1 MDEKGMCELFL
12 EADKFFNGKYVI
24 LNKINGSS
32 SYKRYC
38 HNKRACLSRDEG
50 IGALSEGLFMKLYTN
65 EKKYSEHFMMWLA
78 NKLFKI
84 VKDKDN
90 IKANKMTLSSA
101 YDEYLK
107 NNMGNFKHWNL
118 LYNQRDLKDV
128 NLRYMCELYTL
139 LNYICNT
146 IAYYKKNKEKPL
158 DLRQHS
164 VNCLNQYRN
173 LYKSFSGRDLYLSL
187 LEKLKKI
194 YDDFRTSAI
203 ENNTDKRYN
212 IKSRLL
218 ELTPINEKDSHFT
231 KHFKTFDS
239 NGPERIPK
247 NKDNAKSVQDKAVK
261 DTTTQNSKNQG
272 GDKSS
277 QNSTP
282 KNTGDNLKDLEVKS
296 QQKQNIQ
303 LPKHDEP
310 SLKGDS
316 QSLNLGS
323 KHTGTQKAPS
333 DQTNPSNESET
344 NQGRIDIYQ
353 NLKDIHDVFDLS
365 TLKEY
370 GNLIKIYIEEY
381 RESVTNSLDDIRK
394 KLYDNVLPILNDAY
408 STYADY
414 YKNFD
419 IMEYIKE
426 GLQANE
432 RHQTETLEDNPPIKE
447 DGLEYAPPLPDSGTS
462 DAEKKKAQDTQ
473 TQMLGDQG
481 NDHLQESFFT
491 QKLGSPNSEQEQIS
505 DISSE
510 EQFQSSDDSINIMPR
525 LEIGARTIKADVQ
538 KGISEIGF
546 PGNLFKEYKLV
557 VYSVIVIATLVIL
570 AVMYKYSSFGWRKKL
585 KKKKNMKKIKKL
597 CNENDTERKLQI
609 H

>member
-24 LNKINGSS
+24 LNKINRSS
-32 SYKRYC
+32 SYKQYC
-38 HNKRACLSRDEG
+38 PNNRACSSNREG
-50 IGALSEGLFMKLYTN
+50 VGALGGHLFTELQNN
-65 EKKYSEHFMMWLA
+65 ENKYSEQFMMWLSH
-78 NKLFKI
+78 KLFNI
-84 VKDKDN
+84 VKDIN
-90 IKANKMTLSSA
+90 NGKANKMTLSSA

-107 NNMGNFKHWNL
+107 KYMGNFIFWDL
-118 LYNQRDLKDV
+118 LYNQRDLKDA
-128 NLRYMCELYTL
+128 NLRYMSELYTL

-146 IAYYKKNKEKPL
+146 IAYYKTNKEKHGN
-158 DLRQHS
+158 LRQNS
-164 VNCLNQYRN
+164 VNCLNQYRS
-173 LYKSFSGRDLYLSL
+173 LYNAFYGNDLYLNL

-194 YDDFRTSAI
+194 YDDFRDSAI
-203 ENNTDKRYN
+203 KNDTDKKYN
-212 IKSRLL
+212 IKNHLL
-218 ELTPINEKDSHFT
+218 ELTPINKKYSHST
-231 KHFKTFDS
+231 NNFKTFDS
-239 NGPERIPK
+239 NGPGRIPK
-247 NKDNAKSVQDKAVK
+247 NKDNTPSVQDKAVK
-261 DTTTQNSKNQG
+261 DTKTTPKIKGQG
-272 GDKSS
+272 GEQSDQKS
-277 QNSTP
+277 P
-282 KNTGDNLKDLEVKS
+282 PRNTGNNLKVSEAKS
-296 QQKQNIQ
+296 QQNQNIQ
-303 LPKHDEP
+303 LPKLEEP
-310 SLKGDS
+310 SLKGDI
-316 QSLNLGS
+316 QSLDLANN
-323 KHTGTQKAPS
+323 HTGTQKAPS
-333 DQTNPSNESET
+333 GQTNPSNESET

-353 NLKDIHDVFDLS
+353 NTKDIHDVFDLS

-414 YKNFD
+414 YENFD

-432 RHQTETLEDNPPIKE
+432 RHQTETLEDNPTSNE
-447 DGLEYAPPLPDSGTS
+447 LEPSPTLSDSKTP
-462 DAEKKKAQDTQ
+462 AVEKPEPKNTQ
-473 TQMLGDQG
+473 TQILGDQG
-481 NDHLQESFFT
+481 NGHSQGSFST
-491 QKLGSPNSEQEQIS
+491 PEIDATSSEQEHIS
-505 DISSE
+505 DNSSE
-510 EQFQSSDDSINIMPR
+510 EQFQSSDDSINIMPH
-525 LEIGARTIKADVQ
+525 LEIEARSIKFDVQ
-538 KGISEIGF
+538 KDISEIGF